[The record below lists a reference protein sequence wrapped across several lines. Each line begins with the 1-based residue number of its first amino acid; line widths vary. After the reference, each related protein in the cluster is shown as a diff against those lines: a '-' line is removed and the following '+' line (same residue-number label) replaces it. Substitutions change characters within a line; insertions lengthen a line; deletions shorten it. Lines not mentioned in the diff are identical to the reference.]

1 MPYKVGT
8 GSSGAEADSLPSGEG
23 VVGDA
28 ERRWQSTVDS
38 LHELSRTRERSGPSS
53 DSESQSKEASER
65 AWNAVYFVWD
75 STRRYMA

>member
-8 GSSGAEADSLPSGEG
+8 SGSREEADNLPVGEG
-23 VVGDA
+23 VDGDA

-53 DSESQSKEASER
+53 DSESQSKER

-75 STRRYMA
+75 STRRYLA